1 MRVFVVFDFPTIDDA
16 DSPVADTAV
25 QFITAL
31 TKELSTD
38 DMIVYVDEVTND

>member
-1 MRVFVVFDFPTIDDA
+1 MRVFVVFDFPTIDDV
-16 DSPVADTAV
+16 DSPIADTAV

-38 DMIVYVDEVTND
+38 DMVVYVDEATND